1 MINAANKKLDAL
13 IDGIEN
19 VISGGIHMLQ
29 SGDEDYI
36 LKDSGADLDAVEEAN
51 KLIQFSVPNYD
62 KLYVTF

>member
-1 MINAANKKLDAL
+1 M
-13 IDGIEN
+13 DGIEN

-51 KLIQFSVPNYD
+51 KLIQFNVPTND
-62 KLYVTF
+62 KLYVKF